1 MINQNESIQIEAV
14 VDVLKNV
21 LATQTYDS
29 FRLSDL
35 SATEVKEAIVT
46 LLRIKLTCQSNQ
58 IL

>member
-14 VDVLKNV
+14 VDILKNV
-21 LATQTYDS
+21 LATQTYES

-46 LLRIKLTCQSNQ
+46 LLRIKLTLQSDQ

>member
-1 MINQNESIQIEAV
+1 MINQNESIQIEVV
-14 VDVLKNV
+14 VDVLQNV
-21 LATQTYDS
+21 LATQTYES

-46 LLRIKLTCQSNQ
+46 LLRIKLTIQSNQ